1 MYYYIYDDFVQNK
14 KHEKEVLKIENRLAD
29 LGVNGKVA
37 RLALFKRADE
47 LIFDE
52 VKRGVKTV
60 VVVGNDLTL
69 CKVLD
74 AVVESGVVFGIIPL
88 GKADNNVAKMLG
100 IPQGADACDVISKRR
115 IEKIDV
121 GKCNGYRFITGIYF
135 PKLKAEMVINKSYIL
150 TPVPGGNVQIKNL
163 AINNIVSADQ
173 VADPKDGLLE
183 VVVDVAGRWGKGG
196 GQTMVPFKRLAFESK
211 DSLTVSFDG
220 HQIRNTKFKIFLD
233 RRKLK
238 VIVGK
243 ERMF

>member
-29 LGVNGKVA
+29 LGVAGKVA

-47 LIFDE
+47 LILDE

-60 VVVGNDLTL
+60 VLVGNDLTL

-88 GKADNNVAKMLG
+88 GKSNNNVAKMLG
-100 IPQGADACDVISKRR
+100 IPEGVDACDVVSRRR

-121 GKCNGYRFITGIYF
+121 GKCNGYRFVTGVAF
-135 PKLKAEMVINKSYIL
+135 SKLKAEMVLNKSYIL
-150 TPVPGGNVQIKNL
+150 TPISGGDVVVRNL
-163 AINNIVSADQ
+163 AVGDVSSKED
-173 VADPKDGLLE
+173 VGDPNDGQLE
-183 VVVDVAGRWGKGG
+183 AVVDVAGRWGKGG
-196 GQTMVPFKRLAFESK
+196 GQTKVPFKRLAFETK
-211 DSLTVSFDG
+211 DPLTVSFDG
-220 HQIRNTKFKIFLD
+220 NQIRNTKFKIFLD
-233 RRKLK
+233 RKKLK